1 MGITKTCSSST
12 WYRQQVIPTRAISI
26 FNFNATLIFSDEQ
39 IKTVFTNDIQGFAL
53 TDKTRRDN
61 IVERVTVNSVSR
73 EIVYRDFNR
82 LSTEVIF
89 SLPL

>member
-1 MGITKTCSSST
+1 M
-12 WYRQQVIPTRAISI
+12 
-26 FNFNATLIFSDEQ
+26 NFNGVRFAWQ

-61 IVERVTVNSVSR
+61 IVDRVTVNSVSR

-82 LSTEVIF
+82 LSTEVIH
-89 SLPL
+89 SNHIPPPSCN